1 MEITS
6 DNDNRQ
12 SNSACVQ
19 EVQQNGHSP
28 GGGVVGPGFGDTADT
43 EQLGEQDQ
51 EAADT
56 THQSFSLLQMS
67 HARANGLTKWLSKT
81 NVIGECG
88 VLWPH

>member
-1 MEITS
+1 M
-6 DNDNRQ
+6 
-12 SNSACVQ
+12 
-19 EVQQNGHSP
+19 
-28 GGGVVGPGFGDTADT
+28 VGPGFGDTADT

-56 THQSFSLLQMS
+56 SHQSFSLLQMS
-67 HARANGLTKWLSKT
+67 HGRANGLTKWLSKT